1 MMKERKKKNHEV
13 EGEEEIVM
21 KYIFNVIQES
31 NNDVLRTITE
41 VFYCVDGADCNGLVK
56 GERNSNSRRS

>member
-1 MMKERKKKNHEV
+1 MTFFFMSVAVKHP
-13 EGEEEIVM
+13 VM